1 MDKISLEH
9 GSGGI
14 ASQELLSGIFLKHL
28 TSPVLHTLDDCALL
42 EEHSGRIAFSCD
54 SYVGDPIFFR
64 GGNIGMLAVNG
75 TINNLAMRGAM
86 PLALSLSVIIEEGFS
101 VKSLDEIIRS
111 VAEASVGAGVAVV
124 TGDTKVVP
132 KGRIDGI
139 CINTSG
145 IGLVPHGEEIS
156 GSEAMPGDVIILSG
170 ALGEHGMAI
179 LASQSGLQEDCAE
192 YRSDTQP
199 LHCLIQNVIEEFPGS
214 VHALRDPTRGGVA
227 TSLVWIASSSGV
239 CINILE
245 DSLPIRQEVF
255 VACSRSNRDP
265 LYLENEGICIL
276 ICTPEDASEIL
287 ALMRSLQA
295 GKDAVIIGRVL
306 AEPPGRVTLTN
317 KAGRIKYLEPLSGLS

>member
-28 TSPVLHTLDDCALL
+28 TSPVLHTLDDSALL
-42 EEHSGRIAFSCD
+42 EEHSGRIAFSSD
-54 SYVGDPIFFR
+54 SYVGDPIFFP

-86 PLALSLSVIIEEGFS
+86 PLALSLSVIIEEGFP
-101 VKSLDEIIRS
+101 VKALDEIIRS
-111 VAEASVGAGVAVV
+111 VAEASAGAGVAVV

-132 KGRIDGI
+132 QGRIDGI

-156 GSEAMPGDVIILSG
+156 GAGAIPGDVIILSG
-170 ALGEHGMAI
+170 AMGEHGMTI
-179 LASQSGLQEDCAE
+179 LTSRSGRQEDCAE
-192 YRSDTQP
+192 YLSDTQP
-199 LHCLIQNVIEEFPGS
+199 LHCLIQNIIEKFPGS

-239 CINILE
+239 CIDILE
-245 DSLPIRQEVF
+245 DSLPIRQEIST
-255 VACSRSNRDP
+255 ACARINRDP
-265 LYLENEGICIL
+265 LYLENEGICIVT
-276 ICTPEDASEIL
+276 CAPEDAGEIL
-287 ALMRSLQA
+287 ALMRSLPA
-295 GKDAVIIGRVL
+295 GKNATIIGRVL
-306 AEPPGRVTLTN
+306 IDPPGRVILTG
-317 KAGRIKYLEPLSGLS
+317 KSGSMKYLEPFSGPS